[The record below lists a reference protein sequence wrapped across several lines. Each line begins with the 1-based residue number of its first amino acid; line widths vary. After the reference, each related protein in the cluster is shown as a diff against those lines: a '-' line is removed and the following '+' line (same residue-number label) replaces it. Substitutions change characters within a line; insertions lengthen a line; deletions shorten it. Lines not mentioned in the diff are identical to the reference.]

1 MKYSSIWAATVIL
14 RKDVKTE
21 LRSRHGV
28 SILILFGVTATTV
41 ISFVL
46 GIPDIDEAVAA
57 ALLWVILFFLSV
69 AGLGYSFIREEEQ
82 MTMDG
87 LLMAV
92 PVEGVYLGKV
102 LFNLLLLTV
111 AQGVV
116 VPVFMLLFNLQIGL
130 WARFLAAM
138 FFGSCGL
145 SVACTLVAALIS
157 RTQAKGPLLA
167 VLAFP
172 ILFPL
177 LIAAST
183 DTAAS
188 LAGGAGESIQVL
200 VLYPGVVGAFAL
212 LLVKFIW
219 EE

>member
-1 MKYSSIWAATVIL
+1 MNYSSIWTAAVIL
-14 RKDVKTE
+14 QKDVKTE

-28 SILILFGVTATTV
+28 SILILFGVTATMV
-41 ISFVL
+41 ISFAL

-57 ALLWVILFFLSV
+57 ALLWIILFFLSV
-69 AGLGYSFIREEEQ
+69 AGLGYSFLREEEQ

-87 LLMAV
+87 LLMAAS
-92 PVEGVYLGKV
+92 VEGVYLGKV
-102 LFNLLLLTV
+102 LFNLMLLLV
-111 AQGVV
+111 AQGAVLPLFILV
-116 VPVFMLLFNLQIGL
+116 FNLQIGP

-145 SVACTLVAALIS
+145 SVACTLVAALVS
-157 RTQAKGPLLA
+157 RTGAKGPMLA

-177 LIAAST
+177 LIAASA
-183 DTAAS
+183 DTAAA
-188 LAGGAGESIQVL
+188 LLGAAGEGLQVL

-212 LLVKFIW
+212 MLVKFIW

>member
-1 MKYSSIWAATVIL
+1 MNYSSIWAAAVIL
-14 RKDVKTE
+14 RKDIRTE

-28 SILILFGVTATTV
+28 SVLVLFGVTATMV
-41 ISFVL
+41 ISFAL
-46 GIPDIDEAVAA
+46 GIPETDEVVAA
-57 ALLWVILFFLSV
+57 ALLWIILFFLSV
-69 AGLGYSFIREEEQ
+69 AGLGYSFLREEEQ

-87 LLMAV
+87 LLMAAS
-92 PVEGVYLGKV
+92 VEGVYLGKA
-102 LFNLLLLTV
+102 LFNLLLLMV
-111 AQGVV
+111 AQGAVLPLFILV
-116 VPVFMLLFNLQIGL
+116 FNLQIGP
-130 WARFLAAM
+130 WARFLTAM
-138 FFGSCGL
+138 FLGSCGL
-145 SVACTLVAALIS
+145 SAACTLVAALIS

-177 LIAAST
+177 LIAASA
-183 DTAAS
+183 DTAAA
-188 LAGGAGESIQVL
+188 LLGGAGDSIQVL